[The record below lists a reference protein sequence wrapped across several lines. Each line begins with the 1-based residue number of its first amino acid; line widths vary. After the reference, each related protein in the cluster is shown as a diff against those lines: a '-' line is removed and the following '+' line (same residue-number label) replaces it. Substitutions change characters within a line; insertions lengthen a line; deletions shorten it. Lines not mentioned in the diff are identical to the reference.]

1 LTSKIL
7 VRILS
12 VVDVYARECLALE
25 ADTSLGSG
33 RVILVLERLMLE
45 RGAPK
50 MYDPT
55 TVPSSPRGD

>member
-1 LTSKIL
+1 M
-7 VRILS
+7 
-12 VVDVYARECLALE
+12 VDVYARECLALE